1 MLALR
6 DLSHDPKLAEAL
18 GNMVVAWAYAEETL
32 IFSLARV
39 ADINLNMALAGLHRL
54 PTFESASSSFG
65 HSFPN
70 GSLQSVSIKRRL
82 TTQFSN
88 YLS

>member
-54 PTFESASSSFG
+54 PTFESRIKFIRASPSKDYYSDDDAYLG
-65 HSFPN
+65 
-70 GSLQSVSIKRRL
+70 VKVR
-82 TTQFSN
+82 QF
-88 YLS
+88 YQ